1 MLPITD
7 ITKFT
12 FQDFPDKTACIIWFA
27 GCNFRCP
34 YCHNPYFITQENKI
48 LEEEKVLEF
57 LKSRV
62 GLLDGVVLS
71 GGECTLS
78 NKLYDFVK
86 KIKAMGFLIKID
98 TNGTN
103 FELVSKLVNEKLI
116 DFVAL
121 DYKAPK
127 SKFQNIA
134 KIDKFDTFSK
144 TLDFLINSNIDME
157 IRTTVHT
164 KLLNENNINEI
175 INDLEN
181 RKYKKNYYIQNFR
194 NDNHDILDKELGE
207 QDKLLDKNLI
217 IKKGFEIY
225 FRNFF

>member
-1 MLPITD
+1 MLPVTD

-12 FQDFPDKTACIIWFA
+12 FQDFPNKTACIIWFA

-34 YCHNPYFITQENKI
+34 YCHNPDFITKKCKC
-48 LEEEKVLEF
+48 LDEKEIFDF
-57 LKSRV
+57 LQSRI

-78 NKLYDFVK
+78 NELYDFVK
-86 KIKAMGFLIKID
+86 KIKNMGFLVKID

-103 FELVSKLVNEKLI
+103 FELVRRLIEEKLV

-127 SKFQNIA
+127 NKFISISKL
-134 KIDKFDTFSK
+134 DKFDTFSE
-144 TLDFLINSNIDME
+144 TLNFVIASGIDME
-157 IRTTVHT
+157 IRTTIHT
-164 KLLNENNINEI
+164 KLLNEDDLNEI
-175 INDLEN
+175 INDLN
-181 RKYKKNYYIQNFR
+181 SRNYKGNYYIQNFR
-194 NDNHDILDKELGE
+194 NDGGSTLDNIGE
-207 QDKLLDKNLI
+207 QEKILDKNLI
-217 IKKGFEIY
+217 LKKDFGVF

>member
-1 MLPITD
+1 M
-7 ITKFT
+7 
-12 FQDFPDKTACIIWFA
+12 
-27 GCNFRCP
+27 
-34 YCHNPYFITQENKI
+34 
-48 LEEEKVLEF
+48 EEEKVLEF

-78 NKLYDFVK
+78 DKLYDFIK

-134 KIDKFDTFSK
+134 KIDKFDIFSK

-164 KLLNENNINEI
+164 KLLNENDINEI

-181 RKYKKNYYIQNFR
+181 RNYKKNYYIQNFR

-207 QDKLLDKNLI
+207 QNKIIDKNLI
-217 IKKGFEIY
+217 SKKSFEIY

>member
-12 FQDFPDKTACIIWFA
+12 FQDFPDKTACIIWLA

-34 YCHNPYFITQENKI
+34 YCHNPDFIMKKCKCLDEKEVFDF
-48 LEEEKVLEF
+48 LE
-57 LKSRV
+57 SRV
-62 GLLDGVVLS
+62 ELLDGVVLS

-78 NKLYDFVK
+78 NELYDFIK
-86 KIKAMGFLIKID
+86 KIKSMGFLVKID

-103 FELVSKLVNEKLI
+103 FELVKRLIEDKLI
-116 DFVAL
+116 DFIAL

-127 SKFQNIA
+127 NKFLSIA
-134 KIDKFDTFSK
+134 KIDKFDIFSE
-144 TLDFLINSNIDME
+144 TLNFAISSNIDME

-164 KLLNENNINEI
+164 KLLNEDDLNEI
-175 INDLEN
+175 INDLN
-181 RKYKKNYYIQNFR
+181 SRNYKSNFYIQNFR
-194 NDNHDILDKELGE
+194 NDSGSTLDNIGDQERV
-207 QDKLLDKNLI
+207 LDKNLI
-217 IKKGFEIY
+217 LKKDFGVF